1 MQRAEIAA
9 IMNQLPAW
17 KQKRVRFVFSGAEG
31 GPKTSFLIVD
41 DEGPIRPGE
50 GVRTYRVLNAS
61 CNTFYDPV
69 NDYAFVG
76 TSCGADANVSE

>member
-31 GPKTSFLIVD
+31 GPKTSLLIVD
-41 DEGPIRPGE
+41 DVCPYGRAREFGRI
-50 GVRTYRVLNAS
+50 
-61 CNTFYDPV
+61 
-69 NDYAFVG
+69 AF
-76 TSCGADANVSE
+76 